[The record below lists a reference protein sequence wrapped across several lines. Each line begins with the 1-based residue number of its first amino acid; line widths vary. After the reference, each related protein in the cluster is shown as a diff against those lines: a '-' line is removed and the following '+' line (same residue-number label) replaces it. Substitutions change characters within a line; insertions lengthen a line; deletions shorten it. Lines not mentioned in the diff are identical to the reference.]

1 MVSWRS
7 LRTAVYGSM
16 RAVLVGWSGT
26 RRVSPE
32 RPPVAAIGLVSRF

>member
-16 RAVLVGWSGT
+16 RAVPVGWSG
-26 RRVSPE
+26 SPE